1 VCNGSCGFAIHG
13 AGNISTIYTL
23 KGFVVGITAGF
34 LTATVITIAG
44 DVTLATAVIT
54 AVFKAAVIT
63 TVITIAGDVTLATT
77 VITAVFAI
85 AGDVTL
91 ATTVITAVVATGIG
105 SLVVE

>member
-1 VCNGSCGFAIHG
+1 VCNGNFGFAIHRR
-13 AGNISTIYTL
+13 GNIFTL
-23 KGFVVGITAGF
+23 KGLVVGITAGSAVITGF
-34 LTATVITIAG
+34 FTATVIT
-44 DVTLATAVIT
+44 AVV
-54 AVFKAAVIT
+54 A
-63 TVITIAGDVTLATT
+63 IAGDVTLATT